1 MARIA
6 NANTPYKIT
15 LHINGGYRYATTRP
29 LIKHEDGS
37 HHNQSIHWGTVTED
51 LKFIPGKRYLYA
63 SLEERSRLI
72 FPEGWD
78 LSEVDKLQSNRKP
91 GCPANDG
98 EEEQNRFYG
107 DIWLLE
113 QIAEKTGLRSDLV
126 KVFEG
131 NQEMVNDV
139 MTLAMFPYLTG
150 YNYNRVARW
159 QKIAKSPSKNLL
171 TPSDITRLTQSITE
185 QQRMALFSLRASR
198 VHKGTFCA
206 IDSTSRSAYG
216 DSLADIKWG
225 KNKEGVPLPQTLE
238 VVVYSLED
246 HLPIYYRTFPG
257 NIPDARTVSVILKDL
272 DDAGFNKDLIYITDR
287 GYESVKNI
295 EQYILTDRAV
305 LMSIKVGTS
314 MVQEKILALGSFG
327 ARPEGM
333 TLDPNSKLYYK
344 QYDIPYEVKSI
355 GNKTKKADRLKLNLY
370 FDPIRRGSDQ
380 LELDLSVA
388 RQKAALTE
396 IQAETGELD
405 KEMIA
410 HDFPYFKV
418 VLDNQGHIKSFEEDD
433 HKIEL
438 AMRSS
443 GFFANLTHKTDMTAV
458 EALESYKRRDEQE
471 KYFQQMKSQ
480 MVCDRQRNWSEEGKT
495 GRLLILFVSLILGSY
510 LRQVWR
516 SNETL
521 KKICPSS
528 LEILD
533 EMRSIRCIEHK
544 NHAAMITPFVGAQL
558 EIARVFGFE
567 IPKGCEPG
575 YTSRKPAKKRG
586 RPKKNPDK
594 AILVTK

>member
-1 MARIA
+1 MARTA
-6 NANTPYKIT
+6 SADTPYKIT
-15 LHINGGYRYATTRP
+15 LHVNGGYRYATTRP

-51 LKFIPGKRYLYA
+51 LKFIPGKRFLYA
-63 SLEERSRLI
+63 SLSERSKLI
-72 FPEGWD
+72 FPDGWD
-78 LSEVDKLQSNRKP
+78 LSEVDKLQSNRNP
-91 GCPANDG
+91 GRPANDV

-107 DIWLLE
+107 DVWLLE
-113 QIAEKTGLRSDLV
+113 QIAKKTGLRNDLV

-159 QKIAKSPSKNLL
+159 QRIAKSPSKNPL
-171 TPSDITRLTQSITE
+171 TPCDITRLTQSITE
-185 QQRMALFSLRASR
+185 QQRMSLFSLRAAR
-198 VHKGTFCA
+198 VGKGALCA

-225 KNKEGVPLPQTLE
+225 KNKEGVSLPQTLE
-238 VVVYSLED
+238 VVVYSLAN

-272 DDAGFNKDLIYITDR
+272 DDAGFGKDLIYITDR
-287 GYESVKNI
+287 GYESIKNI

-314 MVQEKILALGSFG
+314 IVQEKILALGDFG

-333 TLDPNSKLYYK
+333 TLDANSKLYYK

-355 GNKTKKADRLKLNLY
+355 GNHIKKSDRLKLNLY

-388 RQKAALTE
+388 RQRDALAE
-396 IQAETGELD
+396 IQKEDGELD
-405 KEMIA
+405 QDMIA

-418 VLDNQGHIKSFEEDD
+418 VLDELGHIKSFEEDER
-433 HKIEL
+433 KIKL
-438 AMRSS
+438 AMKTS

-458 EALESYKRRDEQE
+458 EALESYKMRDEQE

-480 MVCDRQRNWSEEGKT
+480 MVCDRQRTWSEEGKT
-495 GRLLILFVSLILGSY
+495 GRLLILFVSLILGSF
-510 LRQVWR
+510 LRHVWKN
-516 SNETL
+516 NETL

-544 NHAAMITPFVGAQL
+544 NRATMITPFVGAQI
-558 EIARVFGFE
+558 EIAKAFGFN
-567 IPKGCEPG
+567 IPDGCEPG
-575 YTSRKPAKKRG
+575 YTSLKPAKKRG
-586 RPKKNPDK
+586 RPKKNPN
-594 AILVTK
+594 